1 MPTKETKNEL
11 QVRQKE
17 NQKQAVSQTRIF
29 SQKKSQ
35 SVMLLFGQMIL
46 ELKLTLSL
54 KIRRS

>member
-29 SQKKSQ
+29 SKK
-35 SVMLLFGQMIL
+35 
-46 ELKLTLSL
+46 KA
-54 KIRRS
+54 